1 MGKEKS
7 FEEQKAEQLLKELCG
22 DFLGK
27 EENLLED
34 LDHDAD
40 KCLIKEDKVFLKA
53 EYEVLKLV
61 EEKLK
66 KFLEEKKRVFE

>member
-1 MGKEKS
+1 MGKKKS
-7 FEEQKAEQLLKELCG
+7 FEEQKAAQLLKELCG

-34 LDHDAD
+34 LDHDAE
-40 KCLIKEDKVFLKA
+40 KCLIKEDEVFLKA